1 MAWIARVLAVFI
13 VLAAGMG
20 AAQQAP
26 RRIALV
32 IGNGAYQ
39 VSTWRLANPP
49 RDASLM
55 AERLRGL
62 GFEVDL
68 APDVDRR
75 AMEGAFARFGQRLK
89 AAGPDAVGLFY
100 YAGHGAQKD
109 GVNLLV
115 PVDATARTMDELR
128 YQSPAMQFLL
138 NDMAEAGNAVNLII
152 LDACRDIPLEE
163 GMRGGGGGLADVG
176 RVANVFIAYAAAPGR
191 TASDGTTGN
200 SPFTTALAQ
209 ALASQPGDP
218 VELLFSDVQSRV
230 YRASAGGQ
238 SPEYR
243 NGLVR
248 APRWSFAV
256 ARTAPSAPPPLPNFA
271 ALAADFRANA
281 NTQIFFDVASTA
293 LRPDNKPFA
302 DSQIAWLRAHPQ
314 VSVLLEGNAD
324 ERELGIVEATSI
336 RNLALGR
343 AAAVRVYML
352 DAGIDPARVSIASF
366 GADSPNVARSTED
379 AWAMNRGVVT
389 RLRP

>member
-1 MAWIARVLAVFI
+1 MRWFLRFIAAAVLLVGGLGNAEPI
-13 VLAAGMG
+13 
-20 AAQQAP
+20 P
-26 RRIALV
+26 KRIALV

-39 VSTWRLANPP
+39 VPTWRLVNPP
-49 RDASLM
+49 HDARLM

-68 APDVDRR
+68 ESDIDRR
-75 AMEGAFARFGQRLK
+75 AMEGAFHRFGQRLK

-128 YQSPAMQFLL
+128 FQAPAMQFLL
-138 NDMAEAGNAVNLII
+138 NDMAEVGNAVNLII

-163 GMRGGGGGLADVG
+163 GMRGGRGGLADVG

-191 TASDGTTGN
+191 TASDGADGN

-209 ALASQPGDP
+209 ALASQPSDP

-230 YRASAGGQ
+230 YNASAGGQ

-248 APRWSFAV
+248 APRWSFSV
-256 ARTAPSAPPPLPNFA
+256 ARSSPSTAPRLPNFP
-271 ALAADFRANA
+271 ALVADFDAHAITRV
-281 NTQIFFDVASTA
+281 FFDVASTA

-302 DSQIAWLRAHPQ
+302 DSQIAWLRAHPE
-314 VSVLLEGNAD
+314 VSVVLEGNAD
-324 ERELGIVEATSI
+324 ERELGVAQATSV

-343 AAAVRVYML
+343 AAVVRAYML

-366 GADSPNVARSTED
+366 GADSPTDARSTED